1 MFWTFWFW
9 KIVQKRWWYWYYC
22 IGKMMGL
29 LFQIYSHS
37 QWKWI
42 KMHLSPWC
50 RPAVTLPPPSHCL
63 SSHLH
68 SWDWADTH
76 IGHGAGIHVFNT
88 FCENLQSLAMSN
100 ICSRNVYLHIQCIYS
115 NEISWKELVK
125 MQKDEGMSL
134 RTDNKMG
141 ESPLHCWR

>member
-9 KIVQKRWWYWYYC
+9 KIVQKKWWYWYYC

-42 KMHLSPWC
+42 KMHLSPLC
-50 RPAVTLPPPSHCL
+50 RPAVTTISLSLVTPAQLRLSMSWHSYWAYMYSTHFAKTFKVLPCQ
-63 SSHLH
+63 
-68 SWDWADTH
+68 
-76 IGHGAGIHVFNT
+76 T
-88 FCENLQSLAMSN
+88 FAAEMYTYTYS
-100 ICSRNVYLHIQCIYS
+100 VYS

>member
-9 KIVQKRWWYWYYC
+9 KIVQKKCWYWYCC

-50 RPAVTLPPPSHCL
+50 RPTVRLPPPSHCL

-68 SWDWADTH
+68 SWDWADSH
-76 IGHGAGIHVFNT
+76 IGHWAYMYSTHFAKT
-88 FCENLQSLAMSN
+88 FKVLPCQTFAAEMYTYTYS
-100 ICSRNVYLHIQCIYS
+100 VYS